1 MNTSHFPLLVPQQ
14 FAYRWL
20 ETESLIML
28 KLAIISPKFMLQ
40 QEKTKLYGVQ
50 DGFILLK
57 VRHAELQEEQ
67 RLIFISKEES
77 LCLNVNSWKNTRFN
91 QDPVYI
97 YELTFVCMCII
108 QSPLLLSHSKENL
121 RNRMCLLLQIP
132 QLCQLL
138 LSHFYSDI
146 SGCIFFLRK
155 WIFSIIPRKL
165 IPGKIRFPKIIFF
178 SHSRVIKHHSNFAKS
193 YQ

>member
-1 MNTSHFPLLVPQQ
+1 MQSC
-14 FAYRWL
+14 
-20 ETESLIML
+20 
-28 KLAIISPKFMLQ
+28 KK
-40 QEKTKLYGVQ
+40 
-50 DGFILLK
+50 
-57 VRHAELQEEQ
+57 EQ

-77 LCLNVNSWKNTRFN
+77 LCLNINSWKNRCFN
-91 QDPVYI
+91 QHPVYI
-97 YELTFVCMCII
+97 YELTFVCMCTM

-121 RNRMCLLLQIP
+121 KNRMCLLLQIP

-146 SGCIFFLRK
+146 SGCIFALRK

-165 IPGKIRFPKIIFF
+165 IPGKMQFPKINFF
-178 SHSRVIKHHSNFAKS
+178 SHSRVIKHHSNLAKS